1 MKRLA
6 FTLSV
11 LTALAATAPAFAGGS
26 GCPGMTNASAGT
38 PTTTASTTAGQKG
51 G

>member
-6 FTLSV
+6 FTLSI
-11 LTALAATAPAFAGGS
+11 LTALAAASPALAGGS
-26 GCPGMTNASAGT
+26 GCPGMTTAGT
-38 PTTTASTTAGQKG
+38 GSTTTASTATGQSG